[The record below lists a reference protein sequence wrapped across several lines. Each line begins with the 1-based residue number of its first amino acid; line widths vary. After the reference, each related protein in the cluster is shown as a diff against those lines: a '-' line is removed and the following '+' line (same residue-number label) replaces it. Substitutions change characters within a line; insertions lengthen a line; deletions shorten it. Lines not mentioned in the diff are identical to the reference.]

1 MKDPLYDLIKKA
13 IAKAAEVSLNKITDE
28 SHLQDDLEIDSLEA
42 VEILH
47 KVEKKYKVK
56 LIDAD
61 LTEMKTLND
70 IYNFCKARI
79 KA

>member
-1 MKDPLYDLIKKA
+1 MKDPLYNLIKKT
-13 IAKAAEVSLNKITDE
+13 IAKAAELPAGNITDE
-28 SHLQDDLEIDSLEA
+28 MHFQNDLEIDSLEA

-61 LTEMKTLND
+61 MTEMKTLTD
-70 IYNFCKARI
+70 VYNFCRTRI
-79 KA
+79 KE